1 VKFEKLHRMAK
12 MYKRLKVESR
22 MSNLRIIENAIDEIT
37 GTIGINQDNYGKI
50 LVATLEAVNNAIK
63 HGNKDNPEKL
73 VDVVL
78 EYEDDEI
85 KISVTDEGEGFDS
98 TAIPD
103 PTLPENI
110 EELSGRGVFL
120 MTKLSDSIKFNEKG
134 NSVTMSFK
142 EVSN

>member
-1 VKFEKLHRMAK
+1 MAK

-22 MSNLRIIENAIDEIT
+22 LTNLRTIENAIDEMT
-37 GTIGINQDNYGKI
+37 GSIGINQDNYGKI

-63 HGNKDNPEKL
+63 HGNKNNPQKL
-73 VDVVL
+73 VDVEI
-78 EYEDDEI
+78 EYDKDEL
-85 KISVTDEGEGFDS
+85 KITVTDEGEGFNPS
-98 TAIPD
+98 GIPD